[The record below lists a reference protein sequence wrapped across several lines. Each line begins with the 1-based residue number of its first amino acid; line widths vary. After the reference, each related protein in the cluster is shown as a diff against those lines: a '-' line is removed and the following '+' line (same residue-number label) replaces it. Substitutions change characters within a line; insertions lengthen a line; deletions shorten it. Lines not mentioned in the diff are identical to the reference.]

1 MRAYARKFGEDEE
14 KWGVTGLLHDMDY
27 EKHPTPAEHPMV
39 GVAELEKRGYPEDV
53 LHAIKGH
60 ADYLDVP
67 RDTLMSKTLYAVD
80 ELSGFI
86 VAVALM
92 RPERLEGMKAKSVRK
107 KMKQKSFAA
116 AVNRDDIVRGAEE
129 LGVDLNEHIE
139 FVAAALKE
147 SRRSG
152 SRAEGRLRAR
162 ALCYDGC
169 GGEERSS
176 ALARVMVVFGG
187 RSGEHEVSL
196 ASARAIMDA
205 LGGRHEVVPVGITR
219 GGGLD
224 LLRRSHAR
232 AGIQEQ
238 GYDRGRRRQR
248 HRPPGEE
255 RAEDT
260 GGARLRGRGL
270 PCPAR
275 ALWGGRHDPG
285 HARAR
290 GRPLRRERGAGQRGR
305 DGQADDEEDLRLP
318 RPPAGRVARPH
329 PQRVGRGR
337 GRLGPARRGLPSD
350 FRASSSP
357 RTSAP
362 ASASARPRTLWC

>member
-1 MRAYARKFGEDEE
+1 MDRRDAVLLMEEWTESDSLRKHMLAVEAAMRAYARKFGEDEE

-147 SRRSG
+147 
-152 SRAEGRLRAR
+152 RA
-162 ALCYDGC
+162 
-169 GGEERSS
+169 
-176 ALARVMVVFGG
+176 
-187 RSGEHEVSL
+187 
-196 ASARAIMDA
+196 DA
-205 LGGRHEVVPVGITR
+205 L
-219 GGGLD
+219 D
-224 LLRRSHAR
+224 LA
-232 AGIQEQ
+232 
-238 GYDRGRRRQR
+238 
-248 HRPPGEE
+248 PK
-255 RAEDT
+255 
-260 GGARLRGRGL
+260 GA
-270 PCPAR
+270 
-275 ALWGGRHDPG
+275 
-285 HARAR
+285 
-290 GRPLRRERGAGQRGR
+290 
-305 DGQADDEEDLRLP
+305 
-318 RPPAGRVARPH
+318 
-329 PQRVGRGR
+329 
-337 GRLGPARRGLPSD
+337 
-350 FRASSSP
+350 
-357 RTSAP
+357 
-362 ASASARPRTLWC
+362 